1 MKEIFKVHKSGYLIS
16 NLGRIKGVR
25 VEYITPT
32 LGKNGYLITSL
43 PIKGKRGWYS
53 VHRAVYET
61 FLGEIP
67 KGKVINHIDGNKQN
81 NSIDNLECI
90 TNAENTQHAYD
101 AGLAKGLVG
110 EDNSMSKLSAEDFLQ
125 VCQLLME
132 GATNQEVG
140 ELFGIHGRYV
150 SLIRHKR
157 RWKNM
162 FPSWYYPC
170 KSLGNTGITLDVM
183 TDVYEDCLTTLK
195 NKDIA
200 EKWSLDRSTI
210 SRIRSKKTW
219 LDFIKYYETRCATA
233 ISGS

>member
-140 ELFGIHGRYV
+140 
-150 SLIRHKR
+150 
-157 RWKNM
+157 
-162 FPSWYYPC
+162 
-170 KSLGNTGITLDVM
+170 
-183 TDVYEDCLTTLK
+183 
-195 NKDIA
+195 
-200 EKWSLDRSTI
+200 
-210 SRIRSKKTW
+210 
-219 LDFIKYYETRCATA
+219 
-233 ISGS
+233 